1 MLRKMMAGLMLG
13 ASLVAGSFSVSE
25 FTPVAQAAQA
35 DLSLG
40 GVSIG
45 TSMATVRNIY
55 GEPGYKEQL
64 HQGGPFGNY
73 VTWVYGGTFKINFD
87 GDDYKVFKVETTANN
102 GIKLPENIGVG
113 DNIELAQRNYP
124 SLKKV
129 SSNQYRWSKEWI
141 YIMFDVDN
149 DNKIKKISLYCSP

>member
-73 VTWVYGGTFKINFD
+73 VTWVYGGTFKIDFD
-87 GDDYKVFKVETTANN
+87 GDDHKVFNIETTANN
-102 GIKLPENIGVG
+102 GIKLSGKIGVG
-113 DNIELAQRNYP
+113 DNIALAQRNYP

-129 SSNQYRWSKEWI
+129 SSSQYRLDKGWI
-141 YIMFDVDN
+141 YVMFDVN
-149 DNKIKKISLYCSP
+149 NNNKIKKISLYCSP